1 MAYKC
6 NRLTHNDE
14 NKPLRFRHGLRAPS
28 ISTREYGE
36 LLVMCHSVSPDRA
49 SDGVWLQAAWPRKA
63 G

>member
-1 MAYKC
+1 M
-6 NRLTHNDE
+6 HNDE
-14 NKPLRFRHGLRAPS
+14 NKPLLFRHRLKAPS
-28 ISTREYGE
+28 IRTREYGE